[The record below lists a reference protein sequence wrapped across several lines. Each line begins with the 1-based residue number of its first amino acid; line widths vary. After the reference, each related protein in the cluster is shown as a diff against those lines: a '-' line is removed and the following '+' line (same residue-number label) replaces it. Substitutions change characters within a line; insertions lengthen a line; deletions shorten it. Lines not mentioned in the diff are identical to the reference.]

1 MFCVQVQT
9 FVNNHIIRIIVKFG
23 LNELNI
29 KSHLLNKILME
40 DNKMRF

>member
-9 FVNNHIIRIIVKFG
+9 FVNNHIIKIIVKLD

-29 KSHLLNKILME
+29 KSYLLTKILME